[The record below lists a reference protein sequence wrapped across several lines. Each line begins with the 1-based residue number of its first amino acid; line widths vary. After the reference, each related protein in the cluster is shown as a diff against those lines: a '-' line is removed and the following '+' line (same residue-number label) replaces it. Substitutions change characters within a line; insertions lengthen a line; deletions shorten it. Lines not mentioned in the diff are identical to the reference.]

1 VDNNPIKIK
10 RATNLIKNKL
20 KKDNNKKKRNKK
32 GPQAS
37 KINKR

>member
-20 KKDNNKKKRNKK
+20 KKDNNKKKEIRRVHKPAK
-32 GPQAS
+32 
-37 KINKR
+37 